1 MTEKTSQLRHHRPVI
16 GVIACERTVE
26 GEPAQAVKLRYL
38 EGVERYAGAVPL
50 IIPTNQPPSGA
61 ADIVARLDAIL
72 LTGSSSN
79 IAPRHYGSDA
89 PGQAPSDAGRDDF
102 SQALIRAAITAAK
115 PVFGICRGLQEINV
129 ALGGTLKDLR
139 ASSGPDLHHA
149 PAEASLEDMFGFSHA
164 ISVVPNST
172 LHRVTQAGQLNVN
185 SVHYQAIDRLGEG
198 LAVNATGPSGII
210 EAIAARATPAPV
222 FAVQWHPEW
231 RPGNRPHDLSFWH
244 YLGEAARS
252 SYMPAPGAESAA

>member
-1 MTEKTSQLRHHRPVI
+1 MTEKTSQLRQSRPVI
-16 GVIACERTVE
+16 GVIACGRTVE

-38 EGVERYAGAVPL
+38 EGVERYAEAVPI

-61 ADIVARLDAIL
+61 ADLVARLDAVL

-79 IAPRHYGSDA
+79 IAPRHYGSNM
-89 PGQAPSDAGRDDF
+89 PGQAPSDESRDDF
-102 SQALIRAAITAAK
+102 GQALIHAAITAAK

-139 ASSGPDLHHA
+139 ASIGPDLHHA
-149 PAEASLEDMFGFSHA
+149 PAEASLEDTFAFSHA
-164 ISVVPNST
+164 ISVAPNST
-172 LHRVTQAGQLNVN
+172 LHRVVQAGQLKVN

-198 LAVNATGPSGII
+198 LVVNATGPGNII
-210 EAIAARATPAPV
+210 EAIAATTTPAPI

-231 RPGNRPHDLSFWH
+231 RPDNRPHDLAFWH
-244 YLGEAARS
+244 YLGEAARAE
-252 SYMPAPGAESAA
+252 YIPAPGAESAA